1 MSVFGYSQSIEKLIV
16 RKGSTEG
23 MKKRMNKLVEKLA
36 MAHAN
41 TPAMARVKT
50 VVMALAVLVVAGMLT
65 ACGQS
70 ADNAS
75 DTTIAAD
82 VDGGAGQTADVETA
96 GGDEAGSGIDDAGDD
111 GTGEDA
117 LPTEPLPPLEILPLE
132 NIEFSADN
140 AFTCTYDG
148 LSHDVI
154 LDMPETVEGASL
166 VIMLPGYG
174 NTAEGFR
181 STVHLEETLC
191 PAGYMLAYVTGAP
204 DAHSTTA
211 STEWNSGMGLNENKD
226 AEFLVALVEYLEEN
240 YKLNS
245 DKTYAVGFSNGAFM
259 THRIAIEAGDTFE
272 AIVSVAGMMPKAI
285 WEERR
290 QNIDIGVF
298 QITGE
303 KDDVVPKYSDNSAKS
318 NPNPAIEDVVSYYVE
333 ANSLSETSKEA
344 IGKSEITKY
353 ESETGH
359 SVWNLFVKDGRH
371 SWPTPD
377 IQKIDTNQLI
387 LEFLEEN

>member
-1 MSVFGYSQSIEKLIV
+1 MSVLGYSQSIEKLII

-23 MKKRMNKLVEKLA
+23 MKKRMNVLVGKLA
-36 MAHAN
+36 RAYAN

-50 VVMALAVLVVAGMLT
+50 VVMAFVVLVVAGMLT
-65 ACGQS
+65 ACGQ
-70 ADNAS
+70 DVAS
-75 DTTIAAD
+75 EVDMSDGTSVVAD
-82 VDGGAGQTADVETA
+82 VDGESGEVDDAIGADGAGH
-96 GGDEAGSGIDDAGDD
+96 
-111 GTGEDA
+111 
-117 LPTEPLPPLEILPLE
+117 LPLE

-259 THRIAIEAGDTFE
+259 THRIAIEACDTFE